1 MCKEGRRR
9 TGIMPGSPRYEHS
22 ALIPRA
28 PRNNDSAW
36 LKVCAGVATVLLGTV
51 LLAASTGGSW
61 VVGKV
66 SVLGGGMGRAPHGND
81 DPHGFARDVAE
92 KLNEARLGGTPGDV
106 HADPARLFASA
117 PARTAPVDEA
127 DDTGAPL
134 GLPWQPVSLGGPSV
148 ASRDVRWSAGASG
161 PAIDLASR
169 KAIGVVAGHGL
180 HCDMR
185 SVPWLLSELHPEIPS
200 AVFGSRG
207 GGVADDGL
215 HTAPSRW
222 MATAMDGQN
231 AAERREA
238 ESRLGSEDPLA
249 DALSDRL
256 GFQAQGGDFAF
267 VAAAAGYES
276 VVAVGESMST
286 AAALW
291 GALEQAERDLGLLAA
306 DTAVN
311 PNPTPRIKGLV
322 LTLVPSMGTER
333 EQYWDE
339 TMRVLESAYGSVD
352 NATTTLHTDC
362 SIGYGCIPFAK
373 FVAAKHSNLPT
384 PERLRRI
391 KDAGIQSIVF
401 GNYADEP
408 AHPVENGRAVANA
421 LGARFHEAST
431 HEEALAKW
439 PGVIKDF
446 VNGVVASDGIVL
458 SAAPGSVPDSTTD
471 SFNNVV
477 GGLIITRD
485 DLRATRRLC
494 SGDPSTTP
502 ELVTACASYRRGESA
517 VPPGV
522 EESVDGTPRL
532 GKDRFATTTPFYR
545 RTGLDVSDC
554 VTSGVVTQSEVSD
567 LTSGSP
573 DQWAATSEALED
585 VEAVVDLQKER
596 TW

>member
-1 MCKEGRRR
+1 
-9 TGIMPGSPRYEHS
+9 
-22 ALIPRA
+22 
-28 PRNNDSAW
+28 
-36 LKVCAGVATVLLGTV
+36 
-51 LLAASTGGSW
+51 
-61 VVGKV
+61 
-66 SVLGGGMGRAPHGND
+66 
-81 DPHGFARDVAE
+81 
-92 KLNEARLGGTPGDV
+92 
-106 HADPARLFASA
+106 
-117 PARTAPVDEA
+117 
-127 DDTGAPL
+127 
-134 GLPWQPVSLGGPSV
+134 
-148 ASRDVRWSAGASG
+148 
-161 PAIDLASR
+161 
-169 KAIGVVAGHGL
+169 
-180 HCDMR
+180 
-185 SVPWLLSELHPEIPS
+185 
-200 AVFGSRG
+200 
-207 GGVADDGL
+207 
-215 HTAPSRW
+215 
-222 MATAMDGQN
+222 
-231 AAERREA
+231 
-238 ESRLGSEDPLA
+238 
-249 DALSDRL
+249 
-256 GFQAQGGDFAF
+256 
-267 VAAAAGYES
+267 
-276 VVAVGESMST
+276 MST

-421 LGARFHEAST
+421 LGAQFHEAST
-431 HEEALAKW
+431 HEEALAVW
-439 PGVIKDF
+439 PGVIKEF

-477 GGLIITRD
+477 GGLVVTRD

-522 EESVDGTPRL
+522 EEYVDGQDATPRL

>member
-1 MCKEGRRR
+1 
-9 TGIMPGSPRYEHS
+9 
-22 ALIPRA
+22 
-28 PRNNDSAW
+28 
-36 LKVCAGVATVLLGTV
+36 
-51 LLAASTGGSW
+51 
-61 VVGKV
+61 
-66 SVLGGGMGRAPHGND
+66 
-81 DPHGFARDVAE
+81 
-92 KLNEARLGGTPGDV
+92 
-106 HADPARLFASA
+106 
-117 PARTAPVDEA
+117 
-127 DDTGAPL
+127 
-134 GLPWQPVSLGGPSV
+134 
-148 ASRDVRWSAGASG
+148 
-161 PAIDLASR
+161 
-169 KAIGVVAGHGL
+169 
-180 HCDMR
+180 
-185 SVPWLLSELHPEIPS
+185 
-200 AVFGSRG
+200 
-207 GGVADDGL
+207 
-215 HTAPSRW
+215 
-222 MATAMDGQN
+222 
-231 AAERREA
+231 
-238 ESRLGSEDPLA
+238 
-249 DALSDRL
+249 
-256 GFQAQGGDFAF
+256 
-267 VAAAAGYES
+267 
-276 VVAVGESMST
+276 MST

-421 LGARFHEAST
+421 LGAQFHEAST
-431 HEEALAKW
+431 HEEALAVW

-458 SAAPGSVPDSTTD
+458 SAAPGGVPDSTTD

-477 GGLIITRD
+477 GGLVVTRD

-522 EESVDGTPRL
+522 EESVDGRRYPAFGQGSIRDDDAVLSTHRVGRERL
-532 GKDRFATTTPFYR
+532 RDEWGGDPV
-545 RTGLDVSDC
+545 G
-554 VTSGVVTQSEVSD
+554 GE
-567 LTSGSP
+567 
-573 DQWAATSEALED
+573 
-585 VEAVVDLQKER
+585 
-596 TW
+596 